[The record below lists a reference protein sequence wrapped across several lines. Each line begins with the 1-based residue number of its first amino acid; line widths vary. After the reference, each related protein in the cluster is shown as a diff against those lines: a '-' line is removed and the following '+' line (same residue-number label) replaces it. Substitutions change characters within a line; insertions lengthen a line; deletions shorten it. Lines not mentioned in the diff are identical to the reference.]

1 MFAYD
6 YPVMG
11 VFWSMFIFF
20 IWILWFM
27 LLFRVFIDIF
37 RSDDLGGWGKAL
49 WSIFVICVPFLG
61 IFVYLIAR
69 GKDMGKRDMAQ
80 AQAQD
85 AQFRAYVQDA
95 AASGGSSADQLAKLA
110 DLKDRGVISDAEFQA
125 QKAKLLVS

>member
-27 LLFRVFIDIF
+27 LLFKVFIDIF

-125 QKAKLLVS
+125 QKAKILA

>member
-1 MFAYD
+1 
-6 YPVMG
+6 MG

-27 LLFRVFIDIF
+27 LLFKVFIDIF

-110 DLKDRGVISDAEFQA
+110 DLKDRGVISDAEFQQ
-125 QKAKLLVS
+125 QKSKILA

>member
-27 LLFRVFIDIF
+27 LLFKVFIDIF
-37 RSDDLGGWGKAL
+37 RSDDMGGWGKAL

-61 IFVYLIAR
+61 VFVYLIAR

-110 DLKDRGVISDAEFQA
+110 DLKDRGVISDAEFQQ
-125 QKAKLLVS
+125 QKSKILA

>member
-27 LLFRVFIDIF
+27 LLFKVFIDIF
-37 RSDDLGGWGKAL
+37 RSDDLGGGGKAL
-49 WSIFVICVPFLG
+49 WAIFVILVPFLG

-110 DLKDRGVISDAEFQA
+110 DLKDRGVISDAEFQQ
-125 QKAKLLVS
+125 QKSKILA

>member
-27 LLFRVFIDIF
+27 LLFKVFIDIF
-37 RSDDLGGWGKAL
+37 RSDDLSGWGKAL
-49 WSIFVICVPFLG
+49 WSIFVIFLPFLG

-80 AQAQD
+80 AQASE
-85 AQFRAYVQDA
+85 AAFRNYVQEA

-125 QKAKLLVS
+125 QKAKILA

>member
-27 LLFRVFIDIF
+27 LLFKVFIDIF
-37 RSDDLGGWGKAL
+37 RSDDLGGGGKAL
-49 WSIFVICVPFLG
+49 WAIFVILVPFLG

-125 QKAKLLVS
+125 QKAKILA

>member
-1 MFAYD
+1 MLAYD
-6 YPVMG
+6 YPLMG
-11 VFWSMFIFF
+11 FFWSMLYFFLFF
-20 IWILWFM
+20 IWIM
-27 LLFRVFIDIF
+27 LLFRVFADIF
-37 RSDDLGGWGKAL
+37 RSHDMGGWGKAL

-110 DLKDRGVISDAEFQA
+110 DLKDRGVISDAEFQQ
-125 QKAKLLVS
+125 QKSKILA

>member
-27 LLFRVFIDIF
+27 LLFKVFIDIF

-110 DLKDRGVISDAEFQA
+110 DLKDRGVISDAEFQQ
-125 QKAKLLVS
+125 QKSKILA

>member
-27 LLFRVFIDIF
+27 LLFKVFIDIF
-37 RSDDLGGWGKAL
+37 RSDDLGGGGKAL
-49 WSIFVICVPFLG
+49 WAIFVILVPFLG

-69 GKDMGKRDMAQ
+69 GKDMGQRDMAQ

-125 QKAKLLVS
+125 QKAKILA